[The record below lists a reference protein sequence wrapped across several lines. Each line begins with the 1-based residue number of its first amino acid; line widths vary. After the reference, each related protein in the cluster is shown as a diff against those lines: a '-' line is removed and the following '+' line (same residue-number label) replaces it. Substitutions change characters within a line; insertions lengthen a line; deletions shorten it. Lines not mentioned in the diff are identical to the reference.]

1 MTYLR
6 HATRHVH
13 QTVLDRIRAGLVTDE
28 WLDVADGAAPFGGD
42 AILWQPRRMKESE
55 LLAITTEQS
64 IVAPWFASEPEPEP
78 QELGGGLVMVAHAL
92 VIDVIGESDGVSL
105 AITSDIMDR
114 LTGLKPDT
122 SRFEPVYDYSA
133 TPRTAVVGY
142 QIEFVNVARS
152 RPEADDM
159 KRTWNVIVADA
170 EVYFTGNE

>member
-6 HATRHVH
+6 HATRHVQ

-42 AILWQPRRMKESE
+42 QIRWQPRRMKESE
-55 LLAITTEQS
+55 LVAITTQET

-78 QELGGGLVMVAHAL
+78 QELGGGLVMVSHAL
-92 VIDVIGESDGVSL
+92 VVDVVGESDGVSL
-105 AITSDIMDR
+105 AVTSDIMDR

-133 TPRTAVVGY
+133 VPRTAVVGY
-142 QIEFVNVARS
+142 QIEFVNVGRS

-159 KRTWNVIVADA
+159 KRTWNVITADV

>member
-6 HATRHVH
+6 HATRHVQ

-28 WLDVADGAAPFGGD
+28 WLDVADGAAPFGGNE
-42 AILWQPRRMKESE
+42 ILWQPGRMKESE
-55 LLAITTEQS
+55 LVGITTEQS

-78 QELGGGLVMVAHAL
+78 QELGGGLVMVSHAL
-92 VIDVIGESDGVSL
+92 VIDVVGESDGVSL
-105 AITSDIMDR
+105 ALSGDILDR

-142 QIEFVNVARS
+142 QMEFVSARRS

-159 KRTWNVIVADA
+159 QRTWNVITADV
-170 EVYFTGNE
+170 EVFFTGNE